1 MKKSIYFVAA
11 MLILVSC
18 YPTDSYLHFVVKI
31 TDNIKAV
38 ISINTSPHHRC
49 WSGNE
54 EITILSATEDNRSG
68 VMDDVCDD
76 ALYALYPADMEA
88 TLVETKIYTTL
99 PPYRD
104 CSDVAEPIM
113 VATCDDDICFEDVS
127 GMLCLNISSTIEEE
141 LLLRS
146 VTLSSM
152 SQAISGRVEIDCND
166 LSMNIVDQEA
176 YAISLQSV
184 DVAITA
190 EPQEFYIAMPP
201 LDFADGELCVTF
213 EFEGCTHTAVLPAL
227 TLQRGVVNNVSCA
240 F

>member
-1 MKKSIYFVAA
+1 MAT
-11 MLILVSC
+11 MLLLASC
-18 YPTDSYLHFVVKI
+18 VPTDGYVHLIFKI

-38 ISINTSPHHRC
+38 ISVNTSRYWRC
-49 WSGNE
+49 WAGNE

-113 VATCDDDICFEDVS
+113 VAKGDNGAIDFEEVS
-127 GMLCLNISSTIEEE
+127 GLLCFNLTNTIGEE

-190 EPQEFYIAMPP
+190 EPQEFYIVMPP

-227 TLQRGVVNNVSCA
+227 TLRRGVVNNVSCV